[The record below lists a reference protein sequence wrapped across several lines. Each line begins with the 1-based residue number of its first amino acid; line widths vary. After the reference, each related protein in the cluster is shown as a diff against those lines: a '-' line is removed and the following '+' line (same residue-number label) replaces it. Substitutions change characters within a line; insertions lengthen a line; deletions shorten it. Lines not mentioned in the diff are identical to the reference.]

1 MDLCSR
7 SQIAGRPRHTKT
19 AGRFISSLERDMQIS
34 RTIES
39 RPQGTWPVVKAGLV
53 LVAIVLLAL
62 TVAAIEVRLGITPP
76 DDSATAWV
84 LSGE

>member
-1 MDLCSR
+1 
-7 SQIAGRPRHTKT
+7 
-19 AGRFISSLERDMQIS
+19 MQIS
-34 RTIES
+34 TTIEP
-39 RPQGTWPVVKAGLV
+39 RPQGTWPVVKTGLV

-62 TVAAIEVRLGITPP
+62 TVAALEVRLGTTPS